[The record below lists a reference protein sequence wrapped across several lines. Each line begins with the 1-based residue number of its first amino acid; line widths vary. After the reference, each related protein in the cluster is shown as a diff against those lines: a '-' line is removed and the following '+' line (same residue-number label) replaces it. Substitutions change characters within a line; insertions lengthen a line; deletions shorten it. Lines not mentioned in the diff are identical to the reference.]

1 MSNFTFKFA
10 ADIHHH
16 LPVLALDADDTLVDT
31 RSWFTKV
38 AVAAGANEAKCLA
51 CPTLSLGDDLI
62 ERKYQNTALQDAT
75 FMREAPLLP
84 GAEYLLKALSYIE
97 YPHFVLTHRGYHE
110 DGQRLTEE
118 FFAEHV
124 PTATPQVVAVPSSV
138 SKHEFMETYFSGLS
152 GRGNYVLVDDNT
164 HCRRP
169 DAGGTIVHDRWSRT
183 VVVSQP
189 WNVDVAFGSTR
200 VIHVES
206 IIKVLLQELHVY
218 AEVRGSTMAKNMYK
232 KLWNYIRTSPYTV
245 PEEHAPKRQQRIDL
259 LANNQPVGVDVCY

>member
-1 MSNFTFKFA
+1 MSTFTFKFA
-10 ADIHHH
+10 ANIHHD
-16 LPVLALDADDTLVDT
+16 LPVLALDADDTLVNT
-31 RSWFTKV
+31 RSWFTKL

-51 CPTLSLGDDLI
+51 CPTLSLTDELI
-62 ERKYQNTALQDAT
+62 ERKYQNTALEDAT

-110 DGQRLTEE
+110 DGQRITEE

-124 PTATPQVVAVPSSV
+124 PTATPQVVAVPSKV
-138 SKHEFMETYFSGLS
+138 SKHEFLETHFTGPS
-152 GRGNYVLVDDNT
+152 GRGNYLLADDNT

-169 DAGGTIVHDRWSRT
+169 DAGGIIVHDRWSRT

-206 IIKVLLQELHVY
+206 ILKVLLQELHVY
-218 AEVRGSTMAKNMYK
+218 AEVRGSQVAKQMYK
-232 KLWNYIRTSPYTV
+232 NLWNYIRSTPYIV
-245 PEEHAPKRQQRIDL
+245 PDAHVAVREHRATTLTD
-259 LANNQPVGVDVCY
+259 NQPVGVDVCH